1 MLPTFA
7 VLLNFVVSLTSKT
20 HGEIL
25 RRRDTDTVM
34 PLLTDG
40 LLRRYSGEGI
50 SYGKKLKPL
59 QEDRRKEEELDQTM
73 LGST

>member
-1 MLPTFA
+1 

-25 RRRDTDTVM
+25 CRRESRYTVM
-34 PLLTDG
+34 PLLIDG
-40 LLRRYSGEGI
+40 LLRRYCGEGI
-50 SYGKKLKPL
+50 SYGKKLKRL

-73 LGST
+73 LGSI